1 MKNHAPGGKG
11 GLEAAA
17 TECLEH
23 LLPGQ
28 KDGGIVGLSQQGAR
42 RVHKVH
48 EDYKRVDGCPFWDL
62 SKDHFLKLP
71 CVVVAVKGRSSRKPV
86 NVQTFDSS
94 ALLNTCCGFL
104 HIIPASIY
112 F

>member
-28 KDGGIVGLSQQGAR
+28 KDGGIVGLSQEGAR

-48 EDYKRVDGCPFWDL
+48 EDYKRVDGCPYLDL
-62 SKDHFLKLP
+62 SRDFSESPLCCCCRQREELEE
-71 CVVVAVKGRSSRKPV
+71 ASQRS
-86 NVQTFDSS
+86 NVRQQRS
-94 ALLNTCCGFL
+94 
-104 HIIPASIY
+104 
-112 F
+112 